1 MSQQTKIQQKKKEK
15 KPRRSRTWWRKPV
28 QPRRKQCA
36 KSNPAR
42 PNSQLEANLQQYSKL
57 DLGQYGR
64 MQTTEPLVAQTWI
77 DGAKMA
83 DDLSR
88 SFGKSRRK
96 KIRIII
102 LKKLQTIHNCPILV
116 VNFLSKSK
124 LEIFKNYSKPKNR
137 FCRLKFKR
145 EFSNFFTNNLS
156 KLQTAAK
163 IFIQNF
169 WLKIGHKNFSFI
181 KN

>member
-1 MSQQTKIQQKKKEK
+1 
-15 KPRRSRTWWRKPV
+15 
-28 QPRRKQCA
+28 
-36 KSNPAR
+36 
-42 PNSQLEANLQQYSKL
+42 
-57 DLGQYGR
+57 

-96 KIRIII
+96 KIRIIN

-124 LEIFKNYSKPKNR
+124 LEIFKNYSKPKKS
-137 FCRLKFKR
+137 L
-145 EFSNFFTNNLS
+145 
-156 KLQTAAK
+156 LQ
-163 IFIQNF
+163 IEI
-169 WLKIGHKNFSFI
+169 
-181 KN
+181 